1 MTDNTQTGPNQ
12 TTGQYHSL
20 KGTVVETVGNLIGSE
35 EWQRSGKEE
44 HAAGETEMKAAQAKD
59 YAEGA
64 ADRVS
69 GKIDSVT
76 GAIKGDNTQQL
87 SGE

>member
-1 MTDNTQTGPNQ
+1 M
-12 TTGQYHSL
+12 
-20 KGTVVETVGNLIGSE
+20 
-35 EWQRSGKEE
+35 
-44 HAAGETEMKAAQAKD
+44 AGEAEMDAAQAKD

-64 ADRVS
+64 ADRVG

-76 GAIKGDNTQQL
+76 GAITGDSTQQI